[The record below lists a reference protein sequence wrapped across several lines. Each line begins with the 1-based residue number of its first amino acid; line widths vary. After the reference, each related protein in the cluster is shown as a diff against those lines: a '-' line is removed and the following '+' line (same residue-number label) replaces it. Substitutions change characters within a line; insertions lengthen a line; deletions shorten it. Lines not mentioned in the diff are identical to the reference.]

1 MMHGEMVSRDGGS
14 EWPIAQARVRPPYN
28 EGGSFGG
35 DRVEP
40 TSDSQPLQAVLLSW
54 LSELRRRWWLASIAV
69 LLVFVPVAAYG
80 VFAVPTYTSVGVV
93 QVSSQDASI
102 SPLLGLVGAP
112 ASEVETEV
120 EIIRGREL
128 VLRVLKQLRLHLAD
142 PHQSRRLTTD
152 FDVVLGRASAVRPML
167 RIARDAVDELDVSPG
182 WHDLV
187 SLEVSGLPQERLSIR
202 VGTPEATREYEAG
215 LGDTVVDDVI
225 TLRFRTMPV
234 PEGETLELEV
244 LSDGI
249 LIETLAKRLSVS
261 SVGDSRTATNLV
273 EIEFTDSDRETAQA
287 VVQTLMQEYL
297 DQSLR
302 WQSISA
308 SSSSDFIGQRLEEA
322 REQLTARENT
332 LREFAEAEHAVQLDV
347 QAEVTI
353 RGAAELEAEK
363 RKIEL
368 QEQVIG
374 SIASGLKRAVAD
386 SGHASLTASF
396 FDDPVLASAVGSLT
410 ESELQYAVL
419 RATLT
424 DDHPRVVI
432 LGRQIAHHQAEIR
445 GLLRSAQRNL
455 AQQRK
460 ELDVRI
466 AGSMDSLSNYPA
478 KELQL
483 ARHMRDVEVNQKLYL
498 FLLEKH
504 QEAQILEVSTTID
517 KRIVDGAALPHRKTS
532 PRLAKL
538 VVTGLL
544 ASLAFMFIIVYLA
557 HALQR
562 RLQTVE
568 AIKKAIPFPIYGS
581 VPVIGPKTAN
591 QRRKAGASRDL
602 GPSVVW
608 DQSAGS
614 AAESFRALAVN
625 ISLAP
630 AVSGHGRIVQITSSQ
645 PGEGKSTVASNVAVA
660 LASSGAR
667 VLLVDLDLRKPVQ
680 HRTWGLRR
688 EPGYGDLVAQRGGPA
703 QVLALLQHDS
713 THNLDIVTAGPKLPD
728 PLSALMGPTLEGVLT
743 YWAERY
749 DYVIIDSPP
758 IFVAGTAV
766 IGRHADLVVVVARP
780 SVTERAGSR
789 HALELLSRIDVHKAL
804 VLNGIE
810 PKHTESYYYYGN
822 GNGYE

>member
-1 MMHGEMVSRDGGS
+1 MVSRDGGS
-14 EWPIAQARVRPPYN
+14 DWPIAQARVRPLHN

-35 DRVEP
+35 DRAESP
-40 TSDSQPLQAVLLSW
+40 ADPQPLHALLLGW
-54 LSELRRRWWLASIAV
+54 LSELRRRWWLASLAA

-93 QVSSQDASI
+93 QVSSQDTAI

-120 EIIRGREL
+120 EVIRGREL

-142 PHQSRRLTTD
+142 PHQSTRLTTD
-152 FDVVLGRASAVRPML
+152 FDVVLGRASAVQPGL
-167 RIARDAVDELDVSPG
+167 RVARDAVARLDVSPG

-187 SLEVSGLPQERLSIR
+187 SLEVTGLPQERLSIR
-202 VGTPEATREYEAG
+202 VGTPEATREYEVG
-215 LGDTVVDDVI
+215 LGDTLVDEVI

-234 PEGETLELEV
+234 PEGASIELEV

-308 SSSSDFIGQRLEEA
+308 STSSDFIAQRLEEA

-368 QEQVIG
+368 QEQVLG
-374 SIASGLKRAVAD
+374 SIVSGLKRTAAD
-386 SGHASLTASF
+386 SGHANLTASF
-396 FDDPVLASAVGSLT
+396 FEDPVLASAVGSLT
-410 ESELQYAVL
+410 EAEIEYAVL

-424 DDHPRVVI
+424 DDHPRVVT
-432 LGRQIAHHQAEIR
+432 LGRQIAHHQAEVR
-445 GLLRSAQRNL
+445 GLLRSAQRSL

-460 ELDVRI
+460 QLDVRI
-466 AGSMDSLSNYPA
+466 AGSMDSLSDYPA

-504 QEAQILEVSTTID
+504 QEAQILEASTTID

-544 ASLAFMFIIVYLA
+544 ASLAFMFVVVYLA
-557 HALQR
+557 HVLQR

-581 VPVIGPKTAN
+581 VPVIGTKAES
-591 QRRKAGASRDL
+591 QRRKAQPGRDL
-602 GPSVVW
+602 GPAVVW
-608 DQSAGS
+608 GQSSGS
-614 AAESFRALAVN
+614 AAESFRALAVS

-630 AVSGHGRIVQITSSQ
+630 AAAGRGRIVQITSSQ
-645 PGEGKSTVASNVAVA
+645 PGEGKSTIASNVAVA
-660 LASSGAR
+660 LASSGGR

-688 EPGYGDLVAQRGGPA
+688 APGYGDLVAQGGGPVQA
-703 QVLALLQHDS
+703 LALLQHDS

-728 PLSALMGPTLEGVLT
+728 PLSALMGPTLEAVLT

-749 DYVIIDSPP
+749 DYVIVDSPP

-780 SVTERAGSR
+780 SVTERVSSR
-789 HALELLSRIDVHKAL
+789 HALELLSRVDVHKAL

-810 PKHTESYYYYGN
+810 PKHTESYYYYYN
-822 GNGYE
+822 YSNGYE